1 MFNQGKMNK
10 MLKQAKAMQYNMAKV
25 QDELEDVFIEES
37 AGDLITIKMNAKL
50 DLLDVNLSDA
60 ALNEDKEIL
69 EDLILAAVNK
79 AITKA
84 QEEAQS
90 RMNTVTDSMLGGLNL
105 PGM

>member
-25 QDELEDVFIEES
+25 QDELKDVFIEES

-90 RMNTVTDSMLGGLNL
+90 RMNAVTGSMLGGLNL

>member
-10 MLKQAKAMQYNMAKV
+10 MLKQAKAMQYNMAKA
-25 QDELEDVFIEES
+25 QDGLEDVFIEES

-90 RMNTVTDSMLGGLNL
+90 RMNAVTGSMLGGLNL

>member
-1 MFNQGKMNK
+1 
-10 MLKQAKAMQYNMAKV
+10 MQYNMAKV

-90 RMNTVTDSMLGGLNL
+90 RMNAVTGSMLGGLNL

>member
-10 MLKQAKAMQYNMAKV
+10 MLKQAKAIQYNMAKV

-90 RMNTVTDSMLGGLNL
+90 RMNTVTGSMLGGLNL
-105 PGM
+105 SGM

>member
-1 MFNQGKMNK
+1 MNK
-10 MLKQAKAMQYNMAKV
+10 MLKLAKAMQNNMAKV
-25 QDELEDVFIEES
+25 QDELEDVIIEES

-50 DLLDVNLSDA
+50 DLLDVSLSDA
-60 ALNEDKEIL
+60 ALNEDKDIL

-90 RMNTVTDSMLGGLNL
+90 RMNAVTGNMLGGLNL

>member
-60 ALNEDKEIL
+60 ELNEDKEIL

-90 RMNTVTDSMLGGLNL
+90 RTNTVTGSMLGGLNL
-105 PGM
+105 SGM

>member
-1 MFNQGKMNK
+1 MNK
-10 MLKQAKAMQYNMAKV
+10 MLKLAKAMQNNMAKV
-25 QDELEDVFIEES
+25 QDELEDVIIEES

-90 RMNTVTDSMLGGLNL
+90 RMNAVTGSMLGGLNL

>member
-37 AGDLITIKMNAKL
+37 TGDLITIKMNAKL

-90 RMNTVTDSMLGGLNL
+90 RMNAVTGSMLGGLNL

>member
-10 MLKQAKAMQYNMAKV
+10 MLKQAKAIQYNMAKV

-90 RMNTVTDSMLGGLNL
+90 RMNAVTGSMLGGLNL

>member
-1 MFNQGKMNK
+1 
-10 MLKQAKAMQYNMAKV
+10 MQNNMAKV
-25 QDELEDVFIEES
+25 QDELEDVIIEES

-50 DLLDVNLSDA
+50 DLLDVSLSDA
-60 ALNEDKEIL
+60 ALNEDKDIL

-90 RMNTVTDSMLGGLNL
+90 RMNAVTGNMLGGLNL

>member
-10 MLKQAKAMQYNMAKV
+10 MLKQAKAMQDNMAKV
-25 QDELEDVFIEES
+25 QNELEDVIIEES

-50 DLLDVNLSDA
+50 DLLDVSLSDV
-60 ALNEDKEIL
+60 ALNEDKDIL
-69 EDLILAAVNK
+69 EDVILATVNK

-84 QEEAQS
+84 QDEAQS
-90 RMNTVTDSMLGGLNL
+90 RMNAVTGNMLGGLNL

>member
-90 RMNTVTDSMLGGLNL
+90 RMNAVTGSMLGGLNL

>member
-90 RMNTVTDSMLGGLNL
+90 RLNAVTCSMLGGLNL

>member
-1 MFNQGKMNK
+1 
-10 MLKQAKAMQYNMAKV
+10 MQYNMAKV

-90 RMNTVTDSMLGGLNL
+90 RMNAVTGNMLGGLNL

>member
-90 RMNTVTDSMLGGLNL
+90 RTNTVTGSMLGGLNL

>member
-10 MLKQAKAMQYNMAKV
+10 MLKQAKAMQNNMAKA
-25 QDELEDVFIEES
+25 QDGLEDVFIEES
-37 AGDLITIKMNAKL
+37 VGDLITIKMNAKL

-90 RMNTVTDSMLGGLNL
+90 RMNAVTGSMLGGLNL

>member
-10 MLKQAKAMQYNMAKV
+10 MLKQAKALQDNMAKV
-25 QDELEDVFIEES
+25 QDELEDVIIEES

-50 DLLDVNLSDA
+50 DLLDVSLSDV
-60 ALNEDKEIL
+60 ALNEDKDIL
-69 EDLILAAVNK
+69 EDVILATVNK

-84 QEEAQS
+84 QDEAQS
-90 RMNTVTDSMLGGLNL
+90 RMNAVTGNMLGGLNL

>member
-90 RMNTVTDSMLGGLNL
+90 RTNTVGLNL